1 MAENLEIDCK
11 DCNATFTL
19 KHNLNVARY
28 EIGFC
33 PFCGAEDIDIEDDYY
48 DDDDGE
54 DYFWHKYSQ
63 VEYLWVTRILGYTMV

>member
-33 PFCGAEDIDIEDDYY
+33 PFCGSEDIEIEDDYY
-48 DDDDGE
+48 DDEDGE
-54 DYFWHKYSQ
+54 DYF
-63 VEYLWVTRILGYTMV
+63 

>member
-11 DCNATFTL
+11 DCNATFNL

-48 DDDDGE
+48 DDEDEE
-54 DYFWHKYSQ
+54 DYY
-63 VEYLWVTRILGYTMV
+63 

>member
-11 DCNATFTL
+11 DCNATFNL

-33 PFCGAEDIDIEDDYY
+33 TFCGSEDIDEEEDF
-48 DDDDGE
+48 DDEEME
-54 DYFWHKYSQ
+54 DY
-63 VEYLWVTRILGYTMV
+63 